1 MLLEH
6 DKVHH
11 KTKHTYSITN
21 LLVMMMDNQI
31 NDVSINMLVDEK
43 KDKEKHDPLLTESGR
58 HWSKIA
64 SDSRFSDDPT
74 PTAPPPW
81 LQCLTQSSFFSEGWA
96 SVGFLLRQMN
106 KNCKCCPLWLNIEG
120 LHQRRLK
127 LLFSIVPWFVLWCCS
142 QNFFVFVFI
151 IIFITCHKSLAM
163 VVFFKSDTRSGRQW
177 VSEKVV
183 TYSAVLG
190 QLKL

>member
-58 HWSKIA
+58 HCSKIQ
-64 SDSRFSDDPT
+64 DSVMLQLHSSSSCNV
-74 PTAPPPW
+74 W
-81 LQCLTQSSFFSEGWA
+81 LNLVFFSPLVWA
-96 SVGFLLRQMN
+96 WAGFLLRQTN

-127 LLFSIVPWFVLWCCS
+127 LLFVLWCCS
-142 QNFFVFVFI
+142 QNFFLFVLVFI

-163 VVFFKSDTRSGRQW
+163 VVFFKSDTCSGWQW